1 MSPFKAIFGRDPP
14 FVIPYECNSKDPVSV
29 QDSLIT
35 RDALLQQLKSNL
47 LRAQNYMKQNANKKR
62 RDCQLEIGD
71 LALVKLQPYRQHSV
85 ALRKNQKLRTKYF
98 GPFEVVDRIGIVAY
112 KLKMPETAH
121 IHPIFHIFVLKKF
134 VGSSN
139 QPYLPL
145 PLTVGE
151 SGPMIQPI
159 AVLDS
164 RVLLRDS
171 SQVDQVLIQWEIAGP
186 EEATWE
192 DVTWVKASYPHFNL
206 EDKVVYK
213 GEGNVTCGKQE
224 KKGHVVDDPHVGVR
238 KSTRARRENIR
249 LREYSF

>member
-1 MSPFKAIFGRDPP
+1 MG
-14 FVIPYECNSKDPVSV
+14 
-29 QDSLIT
+29 
-35 RDALLQQLKSNL
+35 
-47 LRAQNYMKQNANKKR
+47 M
-62 RDCQLEIGD
+62 
-71 LALVKLQPYRQHSV
+71 
-85 ALRKNQKLRTKYF
+85 KYF
-98 GPFEVVDRIGIVAY
+98 GPFQVVDRIGTVAY
-112 KLKMPETAH
+112 KLKLPETSR
-121 IHPIFHIFVLKKF
+121 IHPIFHISALKKF

-151 SGPMIQPI
+151 SGLMVQPI

-224 KKGHVVDDPHVGVR
+224 GKLVRESVIKEGHVADDLHVGVR
-238 KSTRARRENIR
+238 KSTRVRRENIR
-249 LREYSF
+249 LCEYSF